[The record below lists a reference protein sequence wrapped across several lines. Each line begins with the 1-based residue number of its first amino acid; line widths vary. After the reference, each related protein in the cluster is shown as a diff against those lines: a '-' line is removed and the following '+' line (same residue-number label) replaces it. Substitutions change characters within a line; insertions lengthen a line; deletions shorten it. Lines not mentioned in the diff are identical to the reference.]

1 MAQDALDRIA
11 AQRPCVTDGI
21 RLAGA
26 DRPRGDLAAQLRFAV
41 EHELA
46 LTVED
51 LLDRR
56 TRLGLVP
63 ERRAAA
69 LDTAREALAA
79 RAS

>member
-1 MAQDALDRIA
+1 MAQDALDA
-11 AQRPCVTDGI
+11 VAPDTCVTHRI

-26 DRPRGDLAAQLRFAV
+26 DRPTGDLAAQLRFGV
-41 EHELA
+41 THELA

-63 ERRAAA
+63 ARRSAA
-69 LDTAREALAA
+69 LDAAQAALGP
-79 RAS
+79 RD